1 MRAKADDPRPKFMFN
16 EAKNPKTGIDPAMPI
31 DLDRLNWLQEQLAKA
46 GVITQTYDLGR
57 IVDGGFREQ
66 ALRRA
71 RL

>member
-1 MRAKADDPRPKFMFN
+1 MFN

-31 DLDRLNWLQEQLAKA
+31 DMTKLNWLQEQLVKA
-46 GVITQTYDLGR
+46 GVMSQTYDLSR
-57 IVDGGFREQ
+57 IVDEGVRAE